1 MRIETIEVFPVKI
14 RKEHVYLGETT
25 TLDSP
30 YDYYMRPEYRC
41 PYSKNMETLLVK
53 ITTQSGICG
62 WAHAERGHNCHGE
75 GIRTDKEC
83 KYPDDIPACCRKLC
97 GHEKKCPVPQDD
109 KRILRKCEPL
119 P

>member
-53 ITTQSGICG
+53 ITTQSGIFGVRCSKN
-62 WAHAERGHNCHGE
+62 ESDS
-75 GIRTDKEC
+75 IRMKIG
-83 KYPDDIPACCRKLC
+83 K
-97 GHEKKCPVPQDD
+97 
-109 KRILRKCEPL
+109 
-119 P
+119 